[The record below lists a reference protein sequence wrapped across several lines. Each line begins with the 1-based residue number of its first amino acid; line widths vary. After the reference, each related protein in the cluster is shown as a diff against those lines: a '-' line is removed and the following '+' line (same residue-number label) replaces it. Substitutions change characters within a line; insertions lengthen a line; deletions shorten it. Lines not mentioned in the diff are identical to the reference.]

1 MRKQRL
7 RKARVTL
14 CNNQDRFSYAAGTN
28 SSEIITQQCTSC
40 SQGLAGDLL
49 HEGHSV
55 TQMDQGSAHRNS
67 GLLRLLQAT
76 QLEGG
81 ILVLLCFGVTLSN

>member
-1 MRKQRL
+1 M
-7 RKARVTL
+7 
-14 CNNQDRFSYAAGTN
+14 F
-28 SSEIITQQCTSC
+28 TSC

-49 HEGHSV
+49 HKGHLV
-55 TQMDQGSAHRNS
+55 TQMDQGSALWNS

-81 ILVLLCFGVTLSN
+81 IPVLLCFGVTLSN